1 MWLYNQGTSWPF
13 VWVSFSEWQLSYH
26 GSDSSK
32 AFSYQN
38 ERCNSLH
45 CSTFFFLR
53 ISPESLPPFYDKL
66 LPYLNS
72 GFQTGWLTWILV
84 WVFALDNKSFKI
96 ELFVWKILWV
106 PLKKQR
112 TDQNSIP
119 QASLAGL
126 CCAEV
131 SFILRTGIRWRTLQT
146 VDTLKKEMLTVPLSL

>member
-1 MWLYNQGTSWPF
+1 MLLYDQVTSRHCLGILQEMTALISWFRTPARHSPTKMRD
-13 VWVSFSEWQLSYH
+13 VIHRTVQLI
-26 GSDSSK
+26 
-32 AFSYQN
+32 
-38 ERCNSLH
+38 
-45 CSTFFFLR
+45 FLR
-53 ISPESLPPFYDKL
+53 IFPESLPPFYDKL
-66 LPYLNS
+66 LPYLS
-72 GFQTGWLTWILV
+72 AVFQTGWWSWILV

-112 TDQNSIP
+112 NDQNSIP